1 MGKLTTILT
10 FVAATALALVTFASV
25 GGVLGEAAYSAY
37 SSMTAGGS
45 APHQAALVSL
55 IAIDVLFFLVAFGV
69 SFAGGVH
76 LPSGLPHVFF
86 VIFSLLTLGATQ
98 LRFFELA
105 GDVGGLADTFG
116 TYNIVVV
123 FAVTIAVVQVGVH
136 LARRRF
142 EARGAHS

>member
-10 FVAATALALVTFASV
+10 FVAATALALVAFAPA
-25 GGVLGEAAYSAY
+25 GGMLGEAAHAAY
-37 SSMTAGGS
+37 TSLTAGGS

-55 IAIDVLFFLVAFGV
+55 IALDVLFFLVAFAV
-69 SFAGGVH
+69 SFAGGVR

-86 VIFSLLTLGATQ
+86 VLFSLLTLGATQ
-98 LRFFELA
+98 MRFFELA

-123 FAVTIAVVQVGVH
+123 FATIIVVVQLGVH

-142 EARGAHS
+142 ETRGGLS